1 MIGALQRRLA
11 KACGG
16 EAVAPFERHGEMS
29 ALAVA
34 HQTADVGHR
43 DRGLIDQEI
52 GRHAHPPRE
61 QILAEGPLAEL
72 RIGALELAGRARKR
86 PGHQLQGQLLAIVA
100 RDDHPRQQ
108 VQPVTS

>member
-1 MIGALQRRLA
+1 MNGALQRRLA

-16 EAVAPFERHGEMS
+16 EAVAPFEHHSEVS
-29 ALAVA
+29 PLSIAN
-34 HQTADVGHR
+34 QTAHVGHR

-52 GRHAHPPRE
+52 RRHAHPPRE

-72 RIGALELAGRARKR
+72 RIGALELAGRAGQR